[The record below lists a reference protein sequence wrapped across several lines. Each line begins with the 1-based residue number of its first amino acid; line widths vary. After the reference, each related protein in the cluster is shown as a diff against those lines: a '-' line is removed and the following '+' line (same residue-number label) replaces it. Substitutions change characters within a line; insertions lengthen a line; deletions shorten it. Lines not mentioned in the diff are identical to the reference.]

1 MTDYLL
7 EYLIDYLPEEVIS
20 EIIRPYTYNYLPI
33 KIQNNIITYKPK
45 IESYFTM
52 VRPYSY
58 HNAPATGINVY
69 SFSLYPHNFQ
79 PSGHINL
86 MRMSTA
92 SLV

>member
-7 EYLIDYLPEEVIS
+7 ESLIDYLPEEVIS
-20 EIIRPYTYNYLPI
+20 EIIRPYTYKYLPI
-33 KIQNNIITYKPK
+33 KLQYNIITYKPK

-58 HNAPATGINVY
+58 HNTPVSGVNIY

-79 PSGHINL
+79 PSGTINL
-86 MRMSTA
+86 TSMSTT